1 MNVCA
6 NQLQD
11 LQLAVAVARVY
22 EGDKGLVVR
31 SLLEDKVLPQAALE
45 GNRWLATWSF
55 WILGRRD
62 MAVRALIVHPHLP
75 VIAIHK
81 FANLCS

>member
-1 MNVCA
+1 MCA

-11 LQLAVAVARVY
+11 LQLAVAVSRVY

-31 SLLEDKVLPQAALE
+31 SLLEEKVLPQAALE

-55 WILGRRD
+55 WMLGRRD
-62 MAVRALIVHPHLP
+62 MAVRALIVPTYITVTAVHNS
-75 VIAIHK
+75 
-81 FANLCS
+81 ANLCS